1 MSMLG
6 YVLVRTLILVAIL
19 AAGCKTD
26 KKAAPATGS
35 GSAGSSAV
43 GSATVDPVPVGSGSD
58 LGSANSSAADPA
70 PTPIKLPT
78 NSGTPPN
85 KTTAQLDDAQ
95 SGRMAALEFPGFKK
109 EVRNDKA
116 LGMDVRY
123 RTEARPILSIT
134 VKASRC
140 IDCKPM
146 KVEAWDKEALLKDL
160 VPIEVLRDKRT
171 TFELGA
177 TDLNGAPAIFVYQL
191 GSLTEKD
198 DDQNT
203 AAAYTNAYALFY
215 NDGVNMIRVIA
226 SYKDQ
231 ALDVE
236 SLQKVAPKEDL
247 ERLAKAFMDSFTHAW

>member
-1 MSMLG
+1 MLR

-19 AAGCKTD
+19 ATATGCKTD
-26 KKAAPATGS
+26 KKAPSTGS

-43 GSATVDPVPVGSGSD
+43 GSATVDPVPVGSGS
-58 LGSANSSAADPA
+58 ANTSVADPA
-70 PTPIKLPT
+70 PAPIKLPANT
-78 NSGTPPN
+78 GTPPN

-95 SGRMAALEFPGFKK
+95 AAKMVALEFPGFKK

-146 KVEAWDKEALLKDL
+146 KVEAWDKDALLKDL

-203 AAAYTNAYALFY
+203 AAAYTNAYTLFY

-247 ERLAKAFMDSFTHAW
+247 ERVAKAFMDSFTHAW